1 MFKFAVFLLLLCT
14 FDVQAELSKEDFE
27 SLRLQIRDQYT
38 VDPKIAIQL
47 TEQALNTSRL
57 SADQEIKILN
67 YKGWFQMELN
77 QLSEAMRTTNEIKR
91 LISGAQD
98 KSLIYAYYNLSGG
111 IYSELGLYELALV
124 QYKDAL
130 VIAEQR
136 GEAMVYQTKSNIADV
151 YFLLGQYDV
160 ALDYYTEYLQFLNS
174 NNDKLSQSLLYNNI
188 AKVYIAKNEYD
199 KALQFIDKAQQ
210 IQKSSK
216 SDYHLA
222 YSSHYRG
229 KIALA
234 RGQLSAASAYFKKAI
249 TTLQRLGSTRD
260 VNDVK
265 LDLIALDI
273 KQGDIAKAKL
283 LAEEVLD
290 STKQTNTKNKQASA
304 LSVLAKIA
312 ELQGNSKQALVLT
325 QELSRVERE
334 IYAQQRNITLSRA
347 SYELEMVEKEL
358 EIESLKRVQAVQA
371 AEASAQQ
378 KWLLSIIVFMLIYAI
393 STILV
398 IQIIRRRNGKL
409 RATLE
414 ELTNTQEMLVEA
426 EKMSSL
432 AGLVS
437 GMAHHLNTP
446 IGLVITANSSLNGS
460 LRDVQDKFEQ
470 KTLLPS
476 QLNHFIGDAL
486 VASDIVDRSANRL
499 NAAVERFKAIN
510 TSIGSAE
517 LKTIEVSDFLNLHI
531 REMLIRTAPNAKL
544 MLNNDSLE
552 VQTYPNILLE
562 VLKEFMHN
570 SVQHGFINNHVEDQ
584 PLITIR
590 VNEYDDTWQLSYKDN
605 GRGLPDHNT
614 EQVFNPFF
622 STNLASQL
630 GLGLTIV
637 FNSVSHVLQGSIK
650 AYSDDKGVEFLLT
663 LPKQLKS
670 GRRKAVKR

>member
-1 MFKFAVFLLLLCT
+1 MFKLLMFLLLLYISG
-14 FDVQAELSKEDFE
+14 VQAEMSEEDFE
-27 SLRLQIRDQYT
+27 SLRLQIRKQYT
-38 VDPKIAIQL
+38 IDPKVALQL
-47 TEQALNTSRL
+47 SEQALNDSHL
-57 SADQEIKILN
+57 SADQEVAILN
-67 YKGWFQMELN
+67 YKAWFQMELN
-77 QLSEAMRTTNEIKR
+77 QFSAAMRTTNEIKR
-91 LISGAQD
+91 LMYEAQD

-111 IYSELGLYELALV
+111 IYSKLGLHELALV

-130 VIAEQR
+130 VFAEQR
-136 GEAMVYQTKSNIADV
+136 GEDMVYQTKSNIADV
-151 YFLLGQYDV
+151 YFLLGQDDV
-160 ALDYYTEYLQFLNS
+160 ALDYYNEYLLFLNS
-174 NNDKLSQSLLYNNI
+174 NKDELSLSLLYNKF

-199 KALQFIDKAQQ
+199 SAAKFIDKAQQ

-222 YSSHYRG
+222 YSSHYQG

-234 RGQLSAASAYFKKAI
+234 KEQLSAASEYFRKAI
-249 TTLQRLGSTRD
+249 LTFQRLGTTNE

-265 LDLIALDI
+265 LDLISLDI
-273 KQGDIAKAKL
+273 KQGDISEAKK

-290 STKQTNTKNKQASA
+290 STVQTNTKNKQASA

-312 ELQGNSKQALVLT
+312 ELQGDSKYALALT
-325 QELSRVERE
+325 QELSRVERD

-358 EIESLKRVQAVQA
+358 EIESLKRVQAVQS

-378 KWLLSIIVFMLIYAI
+378 KWLLSIIVFMLIYAV

-398 IQIIRRRNGKL
+398 IQIIRRRNGSL
-409 RATLE
+409 RSTLK
-414 ELTNTQEMLVEA
+414 ELTSTQEKLVEA

-460 LRDVQDKFEQ
+460 LHDIQNKFEQ
-470 KTLLPS
+470 KTLSPNHLS
-476 QLNHFIGDAL
+476 HFIGDAL

-499 NAAVERFKAIN
+499 NATVERFKAIN

-517 LKTIEVSDFLNLHI
+517 VKTIELSDFLNLHI
-531 REMLIRTAPNAKL
+531 REILVRIAPKVKL
-544 MLNNDSLE
+544 SLDNDKLE

-562 VLKEFMHN
+562 VLKEFIHN
-570 SVQHGFINNHVEDQ
+570 SEQHGFTDNLLEDQ
-584 PLITIR
+584 PKIAIR
-590 VNEYDDTWQLSYKDN
+590 LSEYDEAWQLSYKDN

-622 STNLASQL
+622 STNLAMQL

-637 FNSVSHVLQGSIK
+637 FNSVVHVLQGTIK
-650 AYSDDKGVEFLLT
+650 AYSNDDGVEFLLT
-663 LPKQLKS
+663 LPKQLKN
-670 GRRKAVKR
+670 GRRKAVDN

>member
-1 MFKFAVFLLLLCT
+1 MFKFAVFLLLLCP
-14 FDVQAELSKEDFE
+14 FCVQAELNEEDFE
-27 SLRLQIRDQYT
+27 SLRLQIREQYT
-38 VDPKIAIQL
+38 VDPKVALQL

-57 SADQEIKILN
+57 SADQKIKILN
-67 YKGWFQMELN
+67 YKAWFQMELN
-77 QLSEAMRTTNEIKR
+77 QFSAAMRTINEIKR

-111 IYSELGLYELALV
+111 VYSKLGLYELALV

-130 VIAEQR
+130 IVAEQR
-136 GEAMVYQTKSNIADV
+136 GDDMVYQTKSNIADV

-160 ALDYYTEYLQFLNS
+160 ALDYYNEYLHFLNS
-174 NNDKLSQSLLYNNI
+174 NKDELSLSLLYNNI
-188 AKVYIAKNEYD
+188 AKVYIAKSEYD
-199 KALQFIDKAQQ
+199 NATKFIDKAQQ
-210 IQKSSK
+210 IQKNSK

-222 YSSHYRG
+222 YSSQFRG
-229 KIALA
+229 KVALA
-234 RGQLSAASAYFKKAI
+234 RGQLGAASAYFRKAI
-249 TTLQRLGSTRD
+249 MTFQRLGNIRE

-265 LDLIALDI
+265 LDLITLDI
-273 KQGDIAKAKL
+273 KQGDISEAKK

-290 STKQTNTKNKQASA
+290 STVQTNTKNKQASA

-312 ELQGNSKQALVLT
+312 ELQGDSKYALALT
-325 QELSRVERE
+325 QELSRVERD

-358 EIESLKRVQAVQA
+358 EIESLKRVQAVQS

-378 KWLLSIIVFMLIYAI
+378 KWLLSIIVFMLIYAV

-398 IQIIRRRNGKL
+398 IQIIRRRNGSL
-409 RATLE
+409 RSTLK
-414 ELTNTQEMLVEA
+414 ELTSTQEKLVEA

-446 IGLVITANSSLNGS
+446 IGIVITANSSLNGS

-470 KTLLPS
+470 KTLSPS

-499 NAAVERFKAIN
+499 NATVERFKAIN

-517 LKTIEVSDFLNLHI
+517 LKTIELSDFLNLHI

-544 MLNNDSLE
+544 MLDNDSLE

-570 SVQHGFINNHVEDQ
+570 SVQHGFIDNHIEDQ

-590 VNEYDDTWQLSYKDN
+590 VNEYDDAWQLSYKDN

-622 STNLASQL
+622 STNLAAQL

-663 LPKQLKS
+663 LPKQLKN
-670 GRRKAVKR
+670 GRRKAVKN